1 MKKVNRLLALTALL
15 AVCALTAVAQDAQP
29 AAAAATA
36 APADK
41 QCNDLY
47 ARFVDNRKK
56 DQKVAYE
63 AGREYVEK
71 CPNAEAQYVTYVKK
85 FVNEYGKASRKFDLG
100 IAIDEKKYA
109 DAFALAKQ
117 IVAEEPEDVRT
128 HVSISYAGLM
138 NATAGATSNP
148 ALNPEAINY
157 TRQAIQLI
165 ESGKTAEEWRPFAS
179 KDDALG
185 WLHYTLG
192 VLTLK
197 EAPAEATTHFI
208 KSAQAQSA
216 TKTDPSTYYY
226 IATGYQLGDYKR
238 MSDEY
243 KVKYADKEE
252 TPESKAAFE
261 TVNQVMD
268 RIVDAYARAIA
279 SARASNKP
287 EAQAKVTEWMKELA
301 EFYKF
306 RNNNADA
313 GLEPFITGIMA
324 KPLPSGPI
332 TPVVP
337 TPAATTETTT
347 TGGTTSTT
355 TPTTGGATATP
366 TTGATTATPTTT
378 PTTGGTTATP
388 ATQQPAATRPSTA
401 QPSTARPSTTRPS
414 TAQPTTSPAPT
425 TASPKPAPTTA
436 SPKPAPTTASP
447 SSGTGQGAKPKP

>member
-1 MKKVNRLLALTALL
+1 MKKVNKLLALTALL
-15 AVCALTAVAQDAQP
+15 AVCALTAVAQTAQP
-29 AAAAATA
+29 AAAAAA
-36 APADK
+36 APAADK

-47 ARFVDNRKK
+47 TRFVENRKK

-63 AGREYVEK
+63 TGREYVEK
-71 CPNAEAQYVTYVKK
+71 CPTAEEQYVTYVKK

-100 IAIDEKKYA
+100 KAIDEKKYA

-148 ALNPEAINY
+148 ALNPEAISY
-157 TRQAIQLI
+157 TRRAIQLI
-165 ESGKTAEEWRPFAS
+165 ESGKTTEEWRPFAS

-197 EAPAEATTHFI
+197 EQPAEATTHFI

-226 IATGYQLGDYKR
+226 IATGYQLGDYKK

-243 KVKYADKEE
+243 KVKYADKDA

-261 TVNQVMD
+261 TVNQVVD
-268 RIVDAYARAIA
+268 RIVDAYARAVA
-279 SARASNKP
+279 SARASAKP
-287 EAQAKVTEWMKELA
+287 EAQAKSAEWTKELA

-313 GLEPFITGIMA
+313 GLEPFIAGIMA
-324 KPLPSGPI
+324 KPIPSGPI

-347 TGGTTSTT
+347 TGG
-355 TPTTGGATATP
+355 
-366 TTGATTATPTTT
+366 ATPTTT
-378 PTTGGTTATP
+378 PTTGGSTATPTTTPATSGTTATP
-388 ATQQPAATRPSTA
+388 TTTTTTGGTTTTPATRPSTT
-401 QPSTARPSTTRPS
+401 QPTTTRPS
-414 TAQPTTSPAPT
+414 TTQPTTST
-425 TASPKPAPTTA
+425 
-436 SPKPAPTTASP
+436 APTTASP
-447 SSGTGQGAKPKP
+447 SKPPSTTASPSKPAPTTAPPSSGTGQGTKPKP

>member
-15 AVCALTAVAQDAQP
+15 AVCALTAVAQTTQP
-29 AAAAATA
+29 AAGAAAAAPA
-36 APADK
+36 ADK

-47 ARFVDNRKK
+47 TRFVENRKK

-63 AGREYVEK
+63 TGREYIEK
-71 CPNAEAQYVTYVKK
+71 CPTAEEQYVTYVKK

-100 IAIDEKKYA
+100 KAIDEKKYA
-109 DAFALAKQ
+109 DAFALAKL

-157 TRQAIQLI
+157 TRKAIQLI

-197 EAPAEATTHFI
+197 QSPAEATTHFI

-243 KVKYADKEE
+243 KAKYADKEE

-261 TVNQVMD
+261 TVNQVVD
-268 RIVDAYARAIA
+268 RIVDAYARAVA
-279 SARASNKP
+279 SARASAKP
-287 EAQAKVTEWMKELA
+287 EAQAKSAEWTKELG

-313 GLEPFITGIMA
+313 GLEPFINGIMA
-324 KPLPSGPI
+324 KPIPSGAI

-347 TGGTTSTT
+347 TGGTTPTT
-355 TPTTGGATATP
+355 TPTTGG
-366 TTGATTATPTTT
+366 TTATPTTT

-388 ATQQPAATRPSTA
+388 
-401 QPSTARPSTTRPS
+401 TTRPS
-414 TAQPTTSPAPT
+414 TTQPPTTRPAPTQPSTTQPTTSTAPT
-425 TASPKPAPTTA
+425 TASPSKPAPTTA
-436 SPKPAPTTASP
+436 PPSKPAPTTRPP